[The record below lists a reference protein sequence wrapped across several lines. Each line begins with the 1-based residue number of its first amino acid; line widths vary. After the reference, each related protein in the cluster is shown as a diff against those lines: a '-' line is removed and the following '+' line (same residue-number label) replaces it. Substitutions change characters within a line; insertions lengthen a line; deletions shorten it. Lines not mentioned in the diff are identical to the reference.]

1 MAFWN
6 FSLSQGIH
14 LPQINIPPAPGY
26 TKPLKMKRNLYWDN
40 LKCLYFFGSAA
51 SKQRPFTLS
60 PVRQVLQVHR
70 VEKIHD
76 GFGICII
83 SNAIFVKTGLEK
95 LIITR
100 FPTFRGGAHTW
111 VPPGADWIQICL
123 DQRGYLV
130 LSQAPGLIPGSHGV
144 RIDLA

>member
-1 MAFWN
+1 MAIDPKNLKRTVRKKSFPRN
-6 FSLSQGIH
+6 
-14 LPQINIPPAPGY
+14 APGY
-26 TKPLKMKRNLYWDN
+26 AGTLEMKRNLYWDN

-76 GFGICII
+76 GVSICII

-100 FPTFRGGAHTW
+100 FPTF
-111 VPPGADWIQICL
+111 
-123 DQRGYLV
+123 
-130 LSQAPGLIPGSHGV
+130 
-144 RIDLA
+144 